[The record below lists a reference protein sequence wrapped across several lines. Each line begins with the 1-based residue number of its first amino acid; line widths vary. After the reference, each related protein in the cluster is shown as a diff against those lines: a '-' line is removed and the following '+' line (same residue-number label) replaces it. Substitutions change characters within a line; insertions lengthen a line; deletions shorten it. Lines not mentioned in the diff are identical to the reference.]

1 MSEEIT
7 VIATVQAS
15 PGLEV
20 EVEAAIRACIAA
32 TRKEAGCRLYT
43 AHSHTEH
50 PGRFVF
56 VERWA
61 SREALAA
68 HEREPHFL
76 AMVDAF
82 RTRLQGPLQVQ
93 ILRELT

>member
-1 MSEEIT
+1 MSEEIA

-15 PGLEV
+15 PGLAA
-20 EVEAAIRACIAA
+20 EVEAAIRPCIDA
-32 TRKEAGCRLYT
+32 TRREAGCRLYT
-43 AHSHTEH
+43 VHTDLEH

-56 VERWA
+56 IERWA

-68 HEREPHFL
+68 HEKEAHFL

-82 RTRLQGPLQVQ
+82 RTRLQGPIQVQ
-93 ILRELT
+93 MLRELT